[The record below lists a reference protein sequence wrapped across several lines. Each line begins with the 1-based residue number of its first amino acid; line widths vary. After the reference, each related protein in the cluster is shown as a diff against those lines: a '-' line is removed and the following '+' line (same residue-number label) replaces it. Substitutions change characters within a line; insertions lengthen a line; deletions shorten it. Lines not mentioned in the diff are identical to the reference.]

1 MPMPDVPHW
10 VKTLPH
16 LNASLNAISAS
27 LLIAGYR
34 SVRKGNIERHRKAMI
49 AALCAS
55 ALFLASYLTYHFY
68 PGVGS
73 IRFENPAWF
82 RPVYLSILIP
92 HIILAVPVAP
102 AALALVYLAGTRRIE
117 AHRRLAKIALPV
129 WLFVSASGVAVYLI
143 LYAVFPQV

>member
-1 MPMPDVPHW
+1 MPMSDVPQW
-10 VKTLPH
+10 VRSLPH
-16 LNASLNAISAS
+16 LNASLNAVSAA
-27 LLIAGYR
+27 LLIAGFR
-34 SVRKGNIERHRKAMI
+34 GVRKGDIKRHRRAMI
-49 AALCAS
+49 AALCVS
-55 ALFLASYLTYHFY
+55 ALFLTSYLTYHFY

-82 RPVYLSILIP
+82 RPVYLSVLIP

-102 AALALVYLAGTRRIE
+102 AAMTLVYLAGTRRIE

-129 WLFVSASGVAVYLI
+129 WLFVSGSGVAVYFI

>member
-1 MPMPDVPHW
+1 MTMPDVPHW

-82 RPVYLSILIP
+82 RPVYLSVLIP

>member
-143 LYAVFPQV
+143 LYAVFPQI